1 MKGPTARSHKKKP
14 VARRVKVEISAGGVV
29 FKRTPQGVL
38 VAMILDPFT
47 KWAFAKGH
55 VEAGETIEEAAL
67 RETREEMGL
76 ESLRI
81 VASLGRID
89 FWFRDRYRPE
99 TRGVLVHKYV
109 HYFLLEAPPDAKGRP
124 QAKEK
129 IKRVIWVSLRQ
140 ATARSSYKDVL
151 PLLERVRSYFVGSE
165 EKEVV
170 RRGGPAAGAVRGRM
184 QDRRGADR

>member
-1 MKGPTARSHKKKP
+1 MKEPTARSHKRKTP
-14 VARRVKVEISAGGVV
+14 AARRVKVEISAGGVV

-55 VEAGETIEEAAL
+55 VEAGETVEEAAL
-67 RETREEMGL
+67 RETQEEMGL
-76 ESLRI
+76 ESLRV
-81 VASLGRID
+81 VAPLGRID

-99 TRGVLVHKYV
+99 TSGMLVHKYV

-124 QAKEK
+124 QVKEK
-129 IKRVIWVSLRQ
+129 IRRVVWVSLKQ

-151 PLLERVRSYFVGSE
+151 PMLERVRSYFSGAEDRKRPPARSD
-165 EKEVV
+165 V
-170 RRGGPAAGAVRGRM
+170 RRRPWPGAGPSRA
-184 QDRRGADR
+184 